1 VFIFR
6 KIFNIHQTDVIF
18 TASPFTFDPSIVD
31 LFLTFSTGARMVLV
45 KPSIKAIPSKLA
57 EIIRKEGVTF
67 LQATPSFFLQF
78 GPQLSKTHL
87 LYPSSPLRIIVLG
100 GEAFPALKTLSE
112 FSSPGHSTVFYNIY
126 GITEVSCWAT
136 LSKIESN
143 EIQVDLGHALGE
155 TDLRVINEDEEEIHR
170 DQGGEGYLWL
180 GGRRICL
187 LNDETPDSIKKPV
200 FRPTGDRVEFL
211 NGKLYYRGRKD
222 ETVKRMGKRLNLHSV
237 EILALSSGLV
247 QQCCALLDSN
257 RLLVLVC
264 NGISVV
270 DHLLQFFQEN
280 AAAVEQPDVIR
291 ILDSL
296 PMSKHG
302 KIDRK
307 KLLKLIQTT
316 PKHDGKLN
324 WETILANEW
333 RNATGQTAT
342 DESNFI
348 LSGGNS
354 LSALRLVNQIQEETS
369 RSLPLLTDILL
380 NQNWKETVDYIRKES
395 LNGPISSL
403 QNQSKV
409 EIFQRSQTS
418 SKVTDVI
425 SKASTLELKQI
436 WKFNLK
442 KCIDASPLVI
452 RR

>member
-1 VFIFR
+1 M
-6 KIFNIHQTDVIF
+6 
-18 TASPFTFDPSIVD
+18 ASPFTFDPSLVD
-31 LFLTFSTGARMVLV
+31 LFLAVSTGARMILV
-45 KPSIKAIPSKLA
+45 KPSIKAMPSKLA
-57 EIIRKEGVTF
+57 EIIHNENVTF

-78 GPQLSKTHL
+78 GPQLSKNYL
-87 LYPSSPLRIIVLG
+87 LYSSSPLRIIVLG

-112 FSSPGHSTVFYNIY
+112 YCSPGNSTVFYNIY

-143 EIQVDLGHALGE
+143 EIQVDLGQALGK
-155 TDLRVINEDEEEIHR
+155 TDLLVLNEEEEEIHQH
-170 DQGGEGYLWL
+170 QGGEGYLWL

-187 LNDETPDSIKKPV
+187 LDDETPHSIKKPV

-222 ETVKRMGKRLNLHSV
+222 ETVKRMGKRLNLHSI

-247 QQCCALLDSN
+247 HQCCALLDSN
-257 RLLVLVC
+257 QLLILVC
-264 NGISVV
+264 SGISVV
-270 DHLLQFFQEN
+270 DHLLQFFQDN
-280 AAAVEQPDVIR
+280 AAPVEQPDVIR

-296 PMSKHG
+296 PVSKHG

-307 KLLKLIQTT
+307 KLLHIIQTV
-316 PKHDGKLN
+316 PKYEGTLN
-324 WETILANEW
+324 WEASLENEW
-333 RNATGQTAT
+333 RNATGQSAT

-354 LSALRLVNQIQEETS
+354 LSALRLVSRIQEETV
-369 RSLPLLTDILL
+369 RPLPLLTDILL
-380 NQNWKETVDYIRKES
+380 NQNWKETVDYIRKET
-395 LNGPISSL
+395 LIGCTTSL
-403 QNQSKV
+403 QKKSKV
-409 EIFQRSQTS
+409 QIFQKSRPSSQ
-418 SKVTDVI
+418 VLDVM

-452 RR
+452 QR

>member
-1 VFIFR
+1 
-6 KIFNIHQTDVIF
+6 
-18 TASPFTFDPSIVD
+18 
-31 LFLTFSTGARMVLV
+31 M
-45 KPSIKAIPSKLA
+45 KAMPSKLA

-78 GPQLSKTHL
+78 GPQLSKTYL

-112 FSSPGHSTVFYNIY
+112 FSSPGNSTAFYNIY

-136 LSKIESN
+136 LSKIESS

-155 TDLRVINEDEEEIHR
+155 TDLRVLNEDEKEIHR
-170 DQGGEGYLWL
+170 DQGGEGFLWL
-180 GGRRICL
+180 GGRRVCL
-187 LNDETPDSIKKPV
+187 LDDETPDSIKKPV

-237 EILALSSGLV
+237 EILALSSGLI

-264 NGISVV
+264 SGISVV
-270 DHLLQFFQEN
+270 DHLLQFFQDN
-280 AAAVEQPDVIR
+280 AVPVEQPDVIR

-307 KLLKLIQTT
+307 KLLQIIQTT
-316 PKHDGKLN
+316 PKYETKLN
-324 WETILANEW
+324 WETALAKEW
-333 RNATGQTAT
+333 KNATGQTAT
-342 DESNFI
+342 NESNFV

-354 LSALRLVNQIQEETS
+354 LSALRLVNQIQEETA
-369 RSLPLLTDILL
+369 RPLPLLTDILI
-380 NQNWKETVDYIRKES
+380 NQNWEKTVDYIRKELLS
-395 LNGPISSL
+395 DPISSL
-403 QNQSKV
+403 QNKSKV
-409 EIFQRSQTS
+409 KIYQRSQTS
-418 SKVTDVI
+418 SEVI
-425 SKASTLELKQI
+425 NVKSKASTLQLKQI

>member
-1 VFIFR
+1 
-6 KIFNIHQTDVIF
+6 
-18 TASPFTFDPSIVD
+18 
-31 LFLTFSTGARMVLV
+31 
-45 KPSIKAIPSKLA
+45 
-57 EIIRKEGVTF
+57 
-67 LQATPSFFLQF
+67 
-78 GPQLSKTHL
+78 
-87 LYPSSPLRIIVLG
+87 
-100 GEAFPALKTLSE
+100 
-112 FSSPGHSTVFYNIY
+112 
-126 GITEVSCWAT
+126 
-136 LSKIESN
+136 
-143 EIQVDLGHALGE
+143 
-155 TDLRVINEDEEEIHR
+155 
-170 DQGGEGYLWL
+170 
-180 GGRRICL
+180 
-187 LNDETPDSIKKPV
+187 
-200 FRPTGDRVEFL
+200 
-211 NGKLYYRGRKD
+211 
-222 ETVKRMGKRLNLHSV
+222 
-237 EILALSSGLV
+237 
-247 QQCCALLDSN
+247 
-257 RLLVLVC
+257 
-264 NGISVV
+264 
-270 DHLLQFFQEN
+270 LLQFFQEN

-425 SKASTLELKQI
+425 SKASTIELKQI